1 MRHALFVT
9 FQYPPD
15 ASSSGVLRTLK
26 YTRYLAEH
34 GWRVTVLSIA
44 TSAYETVDEQS
55 RADIPPG
62 VRVVRTPYLDTR
74 RHLSLRGRY
83 LALMALPDRFVGWL
97 PWAVAEGA
105 RIAAADPVDLVY
117 STSPPA
123 TAHLVAWRLA
133 RRLRKPWVADFRD
146 PWFEDPPEPGAPAGR
161 LFRGIDRRLE
171 AAVVAGARHVVA
183 STESLRDQLAAR
195 YPRLDGAKFGC
206 IPNGYDEADFAQI
219 ASAPTPRPTP
229 AATFTLTSTLDTQAA
244 GAARERLAIV
254 HAGSINP
261 DFRDPVP
268 LVHAIARAH
277 DRGLLDADRIRLMFL
292 GGGAYADSPALA
304 QALAASGLAGIV
316 EMLPRRPY
324 AQALA
329 ELARADVLLLLQ
341 ASEDTRSLVPA
352 KLYEYLRMGRPVL
365 ALTLPGESSALL
377 GRTGGGVAVDP
388 ADAEALVE
396 ALAGLYRHWQNGT
409 LGTVR
414 ADPARLARYE
424 RRALAAELAEV
435 FARAV

>member
-26 YTRYLAEH
+26 YSRHLAEH
-34 GWRVTVLSIA
+34 GWRVTVLSVA
-44 TSAYETVDEQS
+44 ASAYETVDAATL
-55 RADIPPG
+55 ADIPAT

-74 RHLSLRGRY
+74 KHLAVRGRY
-83 LALMALPDRFVGWL
+83 LALAALPDRFVGWL
-97 PWAVAEGA
+97 PWAVAAGV
-105 RIAAADPVDLVY
+105 RIAQSDPFDLIY

-171 AAVVAGARHVVA
+171 AGVVAAARHVVA
-183 STESLRDQLAAR
+183 STESLRDLLAAR
-195 YPRLDGAKFGC
+195 NGHLDGAKFGF
-206 IPNGYDEADFAQI
+206 IPNGYDEADFAHV
-219 ASAPTPRPTP
+219 ARDES
-229 AATFTLTSTLDTQAA
+229 AA
-244 GAARERLAIV
+244 GIESTSAAARECLNIV

-261 DFRDPVP
+261 DFRDPIP
-268 LVHAIARAH
+268 MLRAL
-277 DRGLLDADRIRLMFL
+277 RGAAAQGLLELDRIRLRFL
-292 GGGAYADSPALA
+292 GGGPHA
-304 QALAASGLAGIV
+304 QSAELRRAIDEYGLADV
-316 EMLPRRPY
+316 VRMSPRVPY

-341 ASEDTRSLVPA
+341 ASEDTRALVPA
-352 KLYEYLRMGRPVL
+352 KLYEYLRMRKPVL

-377 GRTGGGVAVDP
+377 ARTGGGVVVDP
-388 ADAEALVE
+388 ADGAALVQ
-396 ALAGLYRHWQNGT
+396 AVGRLYGSWSEGT
-409 LGTVR
+409 IERLH
-414 ADPARLARYE
+414 ADPDRLAQYD
-424 RRALAAELAEV
+424 RRALAARLAAV
-435 FARAV
+435 FANALEAPS

>member
-34 GWRVTVLSIA
+34 GWRVTVLSVA
-44 TSAYETVDEQS
+44 TAAYETVDEATL
-55 RADIPPG
+55 ADIPPN
-62 VRVVRTPYLDTR
+62 VRVVRTPYLDSA

-83 LALMALPDRFVGWL
+83 LALTALPDRFVGWL
-97 PWAVAEGA
+97 PWAVAAGL
-105 RIAAADPVDLVY
+105 RIARADPVDLVY

-123 TAHLVAWRLA
+123 TAHLVAWRIS

-146 PWFEDPPEPGAPAGR
+146 PWFEDRPEPGAPAGK

-171 AAVVAGARHVVA
+171 AGVVTAARHVVA
-183 STESLRDQLAAR
+183 STESLRDQFAAR
-195 YPRLDGAKFGC
+195 YAQLDGAKFGC
-206 IPNGYDEADFAQI
+206 IPNGYDEADFASLGADETST
-219 ASAPTPRPTP
+219 ASASAASSGNAP
-229 AATFTLTSTLDTQAA
+229 ARMT
-244 GAARERLAIV
+244 IV

-261 DFRDPVP
+261 DFRDPMP
-268 LVHAIARAH
+268 LVHAIARAR
-277 DRGLLDADRIRLMFL
+277 DLGLLEPQHIRLRFL
-292 GGGAYADSPALA
+292 GGGPYAQAPAL
-304 QALAASGLAGIV
+304 QRALADSGLADIV
-316 EMLPRRPY
+316 QLLPRLPY

-352 KLYEYLRMGRPVL
+352 KLYEYLRMRKPVL

-377 GRTGGGVAVDP
+377 ARTGGGLVVDP
-388 ADAEALVE
+388 ADGDALVQ
-396 ALAGLYRHWQNGT
+396 AVSGLYRKWQEGT
-409 LGTVR
+409 LGSFT
-414 ADPARLARYE
+414 AQSALLERYD
-424 RRALAAELAEV
+424 RRALTSQLAAT
-435 FARAV
+435 FARALDATG